1 MKKILLG
8 SALSAALFLAA
19 CGGKTEE
26 PEAAENE
33 VETTEKEETES
44 ENNADVEIE
53 VEAEEVE
60 TEEHEEELSDKGT
73 RSNPYLV
80 GETAE
85 IKILDYD
92 EDYNDMKGIANIS
105 FDNVL
110 RGDEALNEINEGSGT
125 IEVPEDGT
133 EWMTFDFTFEL
144 TDYVDDDTRYTFAT
158 NFPTYNEN
166 GEQFI
171 GMFTGVGEQT
181 GNSVYQGGKIT
192 SRQALTV
199 PKDENI
205 LIGFSD
211 AEEDILFK
219 ILGTES
225 DESDDNV
232 KVEDSE
238 ETEEID
244 QEEDVAKEESN
255 ESQTVITDHSTLE
268 SIIYG
273 NYTEV
278 EKIAAYNSAVANGVI
293 PQGTVSEGSAVSAY
307 ESSIG
312 LQNGETED
320 DQMRKTYQSWVD
332 AGLMTEEE
340 MELELAK

>member
-1 MKKILLG
+1 MKRLLLG
-8 SALSAALFLAA
+8 TALFSALLLAA
-19 CGGKTEE
+19 CGGEKEEPQAEESELETSKTEKAEAEDAADAEIEETKTEE
-26 PEAAENE
+26 L
-33 VETTEKEETES
+33 ETE
-44 ENNADVEIE
+44 V
-53 VEAEEVE
+53 
-60 TEEHEEELSDKGT
+60 SDKGT

-80 GETAE
+80 GDTAK

-92 EDYNDMKGIANIS
+92 EDYNDMEGIANIS

-110 RGDEALNEINEGSGT
+110 RGDEALNEINEGPGT

-144 TDYVDDDTRYTFAT
+144 TDYVDDDTSYTFAT

-166 GEQFI
+166 GEQFV
-171 GMFTGVGEQT
+171 GTFTGVGEQT

-211 AEEDILFK
+211 AEEEILFK
-219 ILGTES
+219 IPGTES
-225 DESDDNV
+225 EESDDNA
-232 KVEDSE
+232 KVEVSE
-238 ETEEID
+238 EMEEIV
-244 QEEDVAKEESN
+244 QEEEVAPEEFK
-255 ESQTVITDHSTLE
+255 ESQMVITDHSTLE

-273 NYTEV
+273 NYTEE

-293 PQGTVSEGSAVSAY
+293 PQGTVSEGSAISAY

-312 LQNGETED
+312 LQNGETEE